1 MDKSKLGTRYTCFD
15 CKKKFYDLNRPVAIC
30 PGCGTDQKADPT
42 PDPRVAVMAAYKGNR
57 MTVQQA
63 TPMKDKIQ
71 LDPDLAEDSDASTKA
86 GSESDEEDDDSAT
99 EAANEPS
106 T

>member
-71 LDPDLAEDSDASTKA
+71 LDPDLAEDSDASTRA
-86 GSESDEEDDDSAT
+86 GSESDEEADDSAT